1 MSPSLCSLFF
11 AFSFLQAGWM
21 DGVVFYVSD
30 LDTEFTLGNGKQ
42 SELFTDLITRTMM
55 PLVTLMIMTMQL
67 WQLLLKM
74 RTMMG
79 LMMIILMTVMLSSEK
94 KIYNL
99 YISSKTF
106 YFYC

>member
-1 MSPSLCSLFF
+1 
-11 AFSFLQAGWM
+11 M

-30 LDTEFTLGNGKQ
+30 PDTEFTLGDGKQ

>member
-11 AFSFLQAGWM
+11 AFSFLHAGWM

-30 LDTEFTLGNGKQ
+30 LDTEFTLGDAKQ
-42 SELFTDLITRTMM
+42 SELFTDLITRTLM

-99 YISSKTF
+99 YISSKAF

>member
-1 MSPSLCSLFF
+1 
-11 AFSFLQAGWM
+11 M

-30 LDTEFTLGNGKQ
+30 LDTEFTLGDGKQ